1 MQSDAGLAW
10 GNRQDAAS
18 FNLNMIC
25 VMHAKKEKKLTQNE
39 QLRMDIESD

>member
-1 MQSDAGLAW
+1 M
-10 GNRQDAAS
+10 S

-39 QLRMDIESD
+39 QPRMDIGVTDLF